1 MNRIVQYIM
10 FFSFPVVCIGSF
22 SSCVNTKTVA
32 YFPQLNNDT
41 LNLSNTAPEPFLK
54 KNDLLNIA
62 VSSPNPEAT
71 TVFNISNPAPSFN
84 SNGLQPGSYLI
95 DSKGMIQFPLLG
107 NIQAE
112 GLTKDQLKDLLTHD
126 LESGK
131 YLIRPIVTIRQMNF
145 TVTVLGEVAKPSV
158 INVPSERI
166 SLLEAIGLAGDI
178 TIYGKKDNVLLI
190 REENNKKISHRL
202 NLNSNDVF
210 TSDFYYL
217 KPNDIVYVEPKK
229 TKVSETSKAYTLSPI
244 ITAVFTLGII
254 AIDRSVK

>member
-1 MNRIVQYIM
+1 MNRIVQSI
-10 FFSFPVVCIGSF
+10 VVSILVICIGSF
-22 SSCVNTKTVA
+22 TACVNSKAVA

-41 LNLSNTAPEPFLK
+41 LNLSNMAPEPFLK
-54 KNDLLNIA
+54 KNDLLSIA

-71 TVFNISNPAPSFN
+71 TVFNISNPAS
-84 SNGLQPGSYLI
+84 SLNGNNLQPASYLI

-107 NIQAE
+107 NIRAE
-112 GLTKDQLKDLLTHD
+112 GLTKDQLKDLLTQELD
-126 LESGK
+126 GGK
-131 YLIRPIVTIRQMNF
+131 YLVRPLVTIRQLNF

-166 SLLEAIGLAGDI
+166 SLMEAIGLAGDI

-229 TKVSETSKAYTLSPI
+229 TKVSETSKAYTLIPI
-244 ITAVFTLGII
+244 ITAVLTLGIV
-254 AIDRSVK
+254 AVTRY